1 VFLKK
6 IIDKH
11 GKLCGF
17 INPLDLAVI
26 LILFGLAIQVFL
38 DYRPAP
44 LDFKVQWISIG
55 LLARN
60 VPPYLADSITIGQ
73 DVFQDS
79 TGAYLGKIRAT
90 RITPAELLLEKG
102 GAPILTQ
109 SPSMLDL
116 RILVKNKG
124 RIITGPA
131 GYGVYLG
138 KLGVRVGNH
147 LKVHT
152 LYSSIRGEIEYLRVN
167 SREQ

>member
-1 VFLKK
+1 MLLKK
-6 IIDKH
+6 IIDNH
-11 GKLCGF
+11 GKLWGF
-17 INPLDLAVI
+17 INPLDLAVM
-26 LILFGLAIQVFL
+26 LILFALAIKVFL

-44 LDFKVQWISIG
+44 LEFKVQWISIG

-73 DVFQDS
+73 DVYQDS
-79 TGAYLGKIRAT
+79 TGAYLGKVRAT
-90 RITPAELLLEKG
+90 RINPAELLLEKN
-102 GAPILTQ
+102 GAAILTQ
-109 SPSMLDL
+109 SPSQLDL

-131 GYGVYLG
+131 GYGIYFG
-138 KLGVRVGNH
+138 KLGVRIGNH

-152 LYSSIRGEIEYLRVN
+152 LYSSVSGEIEYLRVN